1 MPIQISPRRAGME
14 KRGWGDKKMM
24 AYINNGDANPRA
36 RARAHDGG
44 AIARDASARDQSDT
58 ELIKIGISREESRA
72 RAPLQP

>member
-1 MPIQISPRRAGME
+1 
-14 KRGWGDKKMM
+14 MM

-72 RAPLQP
+72 RARRFSRKARSRADSARTRGVSAM